1 MGEGE
6 SEMTDRD
13 FHSMKAVDKTSAK
26 LRIWERDWRGF
37 DRYGA
42 RDESMVAAGG
52 LALSVRVTET
62 LL

>member
-1 MGEGE
+1 
-6 SEMTDRD
+6 MTDRD

-37 DRYGA
+37 ERYGA